1 MNNLKI
7 IWSVRSECG
16 PNRERNEDSIFPQKS
31 GSKDLPFKAAICD
44 GLGGHVK
51 GEVASKIATDSMD
64 TEENDVFK
72 IINNA
77 NNEIAKYQKDNSN
90 SNGMGTTMTAL
101 IIDANGLMQVG
112 HVGDSRCYVLS
123 NRIMVKL
130 TEDQNVPGYQNVL
143 EQALGTKDKLD
154 IQKVDFQLSEG
165 DVVFLCT
172 DGLYNEFGEEYL
184 KKKLQEGVGADTLV
198 GEALLQKPKDNVSA
212 IVINMVSK
220 WKLVK

>member
-7 IWSVRSECG
+7 IWSVRTECG
-16 PNRERNEDSIFPQKS
+16 PHREVNEDAVFPKES
-31 GSKDLPFKAAICD
+31 GSKDLPFRAAMCD
-44 GLGGHVK
+44 GLGGHVN
-51 GEVASKIATDSMD
+51 GEIASKIATDSME
-64 TEENDVFK
+64 TEESNVSI

-77 NNEIAKYQKDNSN
+77 NIKITNYQKENSG
-90 SNGMGTTMTAL
+90 SNGMGTTMTAI
-101 IIDANGLMQVG
+101 IIDDNGLMQVG

-143 EQALGTKDKLD
+143 EQALGTKDKLN

-184 KKKLQEGVGADTLV
+184 KKKLQEGTSADTLV
-198 GEALLQKPKDNVSA
+198 GEALSQKPKDNVSA
-212 IVINMVSK
+212 MVINVMSK
-220 WKLVK
+220 